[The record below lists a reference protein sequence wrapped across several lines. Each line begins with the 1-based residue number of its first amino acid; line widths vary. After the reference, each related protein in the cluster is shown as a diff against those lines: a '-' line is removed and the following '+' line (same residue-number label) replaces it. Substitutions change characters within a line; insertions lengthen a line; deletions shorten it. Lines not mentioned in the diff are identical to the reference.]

1 MSASDA
7 SYQLNLLD
15 LPVDILTLILR
26 YLVLEPEPIALCP
39 CSSSSSSSPSPWS
52 PDGDPPPPSP
62 PSPLDVFLAHPAL
75 HAIACPLF
83 YGANAFELDL
93 TGEHAAHVRRFL
105 VVPPR
110 ENRDLPSVPEPP
122 PRVLLADALALRRV
136 RRLALRLDRLR
147 GWVGDALVPLV
158 ADMTVHG
165 SLTDLALAIH
175 ASPSSRSGRRELG
188 RRKPPPGAPPLH
200 RDTFM
205 RPPVPALLS
214 LLADPY
220 LRSARL
226 FVDPAHGPAWSRFR
240 FEDQDDAAAV
250 GSLSSDAGMAEVDWR
265 EVVREVDPEGRE
277 VPREWADDWAVRNR
291 V

>member
-1 MSASDA
+1 MPASDA
-7 SYQLNLLD
+7 SYQLNLLE

-39 CSSSSSSSPSPWS
+39 CSSSPSPSS
-52 PDGDPPPPSP
+52 SP
-62 PSPLDVFLAHPAL
+62 PSPLAVFLAHPSL

-93 TGEHAAHVRRFL
+93 TGEHASHVRRFL
-105 VVPPR
+105 VVAPR
-110 ENRDLPSVPEPP
+110 EEKRRLQSMLEPPP
-122 PRVLLADALALRRV
+122 PRVLLGEAPALRRV

-165 SLTDLALAIH
+165 SLTDLTLAIH
-175 ASPSSRSGRRELG
+175 SLPFSASGRRELG
-188 RRKPPPGAPPLH
+188 RGKPAPRAPPSH
-200 RDTFM
+200 RDAFT

-226 FVDPAHGPAWSRFR
+226 FVDRSYGPAWSRYHC
-240 FEDQDDAAAV
+240 EDYDDAAAAAV
-250 GSLSSDAGMAEVDWR
+250 GSLPRDTGLAEVDWR
-265 EVVREVDPEGRE
+265 AVVREVDPEGRE
-277 VPREWADDWAVRNR
+277 VPREWADNWAVRNR